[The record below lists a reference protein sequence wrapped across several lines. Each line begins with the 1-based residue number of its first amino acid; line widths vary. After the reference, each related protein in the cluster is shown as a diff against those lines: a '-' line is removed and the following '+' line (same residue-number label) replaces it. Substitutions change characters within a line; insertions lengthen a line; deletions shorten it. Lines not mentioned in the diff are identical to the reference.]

1 MAKCARGGLKASHIV
16 QEAANE
22 VVILS
27 LVACRVG
34 VALVSSASR
43 ARLPSGVELMP
54 VTDFNVLLP
63 FALVWR
69 KDNNSPLL
77 AKFVAD
83 VKSMVQR
90 TGRKSEIFG

>member
-1 MAKCARGGLKASHIV
+1 
-16 QEAANE
+16 
-22 VVILS
+22 
-27 LVACRVG
+27 
-34 VALVSSASR
+34 
-43 ARLPSGVELMP
+43 MP
-54 VTDFNVLLP
+54 VTDLNVRLP

-90 TGRKSEIFG
+90 TGRKSEILG